1 MAVVSRPG
9 STREGAAQRREAFV
23 AAYLSNGRNAT
34 QAAITAGYAAHSA
47 RQRGCM
53 MLSEPRV
60 AARVAEA
67 NRSAMAVAGAVV
79 SKQANAMVAAGLTVE
94 RTLQEV
100 ARLAYSDPRKM
111 FRPDGSMIPIAE
123 MDDDTAACV
132 ASFKHDTFDG
142 GEEGESGSTT
152 KLKVWDKN
160 AALEKAMKH
169 LGLYERD
176 NSQRAPNLALQIVLV
191 GPV

>member
-1 MAVVSRPG
+1 MALTSK
-9 STREGAAQRREAFV
+9 QEAF
-23 AAYLSNGRNAT
+23 
-34 QAAITAGYAAHSA
+34 
-47 RQRGCM
+47 
-53 MLSEPRV
+53 
-60 AARVAEA
+60 
-67 NRSAMAVAGAVV
+67 AVAVAKGENASTAYRGAYDAKNTSPAAVHVEASRLMANPKV
-79 SKQANAMVAAGLTVE
+79 SLRISELSAPAAKLAGLTVE